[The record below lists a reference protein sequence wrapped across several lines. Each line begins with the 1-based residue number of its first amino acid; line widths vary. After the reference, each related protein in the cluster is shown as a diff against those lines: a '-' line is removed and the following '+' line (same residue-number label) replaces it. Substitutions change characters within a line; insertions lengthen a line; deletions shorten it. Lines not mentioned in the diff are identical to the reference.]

1 LPIGNCRFKK
11 GSTTKAPIGNRKLAI
26 GNNKRRHEVFQRL
39 DSLWKDIR
47 YSLRGLLK
55 RPGFAA
61 VAIITLALG
70 IGANSAIFSL
80 VNTVLLRPLPSR
92 LF

>member
-1 LPIGNCRFKK
+1 M
-11 GSTTKAPIGNRKLAI
+11 
-26 GNNKRRHEVFQRL
+26 FQRL